1 MSQARA
7 DTPSWAEKDG
17 WIAAALFAASMV
29 ALVATQA
36 PVGFV
41 RDESVYFVAAQ
52 SYARWLQELFR
63 SPGRAL
69 TDGAILRAFEIN
81 HEHPALMKM
90 AFGLSHLV
98 FHEWLGVLKPGAAF
112 RLPALAVA
120 SLIPALSFLLGRWL
134 FGRAAGFWAAISFL
148 LVPRQFFNAHLA
160 CFDVPIAAFWLLT
173 VYTFL
178 RAQREDRFWI
188 WCGLSFGA
196 ALATKHNGWF
206 LPLVLAPLGVARAW
220 LLTRESRSARTWLGR
235 WVGLCAA
242 ISLLFAI
249 LWVTQGPSG
258 FVRGFTALS
267 PPTALLALVAGGT
280 VIALRELRKA
290 QESAFRA
297 LAPLGAMALLG
308 PAIFY
313 LHWPYLWHHPVERA
327 AWYFDFH
334 ATHVHYAWFYLGRLL
349 RNPPFPLDYVVVKT
363 ALTVPISIFAPMVFG
378 LAALG
383 GRAIAAL
390 FHRWR
395 SLLPSFAEAVVAAN
409 AIAPIL
415 IISHPDVPHFG
426 GVKHWF
432 PAMPFLALL
441 GGMVVAGASRG
452 SVEALRRRWP
462 ALGLSAL
469 AVPLFVVLFAPAL
482 IATARIH
489 PYGTSYYSELAGGLP
504 GAATLGMQRQ
514 FWSNNVTG
522 ILGWLNEHAPP
533 NARVWL
539 HEVTGLAFQEYQVNG
554 MLRRD
559 IRAASGPWDAE
570 IAAYQYHQ
578 EFREH
583 EMNIWQAFGTVTP
596 VTGLYLDETPQVIVY
611 QRR

>member
-1 MSQARA
+1 MSQGMAV
-7 DTPSWAEKDG
+7 TPRWAEKDS

-29 ALVATQA
+29 ALIATQA

-52 SYARWLQELFR
+52 SYARWLEELFR
-63 SPGRAL
+63 TPGQAL
-69 TDGAILRAFEIN
+69 TDAAILRAFEIN

-98 FHEWLGVLKPGAAF
+98 FHEWLGVLKPAAAF
-112 RLPALAVA
+112 RLPAFAVA
-120 SLIPALSFLLGRWL
+120 SLIPALSYLLGRWL
-134 FGRAAGFWAAISFL
+134 YGRATGLWAAISFL

-178 RAQREDRFWI
+178 RAQREERFWI

-206 LPLVLAPLGVARAW
+206 LPFVLAPLGVARAW
-220 LLTRESRSARTWLGR
+220 FLTRESPAARTWLGR
-235 WVGLCAA
+235 WVGLGAG

-249 LWVTQGPSG
+249 LWVTQGPG
-258 FVRGFTALS
+258 RFVGSFTALS
-267 PPTALLALVAGGT
+267 PAAALLALGAVGT
-280 VIALRELRKA
+280 VVTLRGLYRA
-290 QESAFRA
+290 QQSAFRA
-297 LAPLGAMALLG
+297 VAPLGAMALLG

-390 FHRWR
+390 FDRWR
-395 SLLPSFAEAVVAAN
+395 SLLPSFAEAVVAVN
-409 AIAPIL
+409 AVAPIL
-415 IISHPDVPHFG
+415 IISHPNVPHFG

-441 GGMVVAGASRG
+441 GGMVVAGAARG
-452 SVEALRRRWP
+452 SVAALRRRWP
-462 ALGLSAL
+462 AVGLPAL
-469 AVPLFVVLFAPAL
+469 AVPLFAVLFAPAL
-482 IATARIH
+482 IATARNH

-522 ILGWLNEHAPP
+522 VLEWLNAHAPP

-539 HEVTGLAFQEYQVNG
+539 HEVTGLAFQEYQLNG

-583 EMNIWQAFGTVTP
+583 EMNIWQAFDTVTP